1 MKKRQDE
8 PGVAVKTPPQAKRP
22 VPKTTRPALPARE
35 EFLEAMLDGTN
46 RNYVPIRTRF
56 VQSKTPDDDG
66 TLAGPL
72 AKIVRSRTASYL
84 DAFLLI
90 HALAS
95 SSEPY
100 DATYPAQ
107 TWVRALGLDVNVG
120 SGDEQSS
127 IEIAKSTWS
136 KIVRRLA
143 ELHLVDRKRK
153 DNMMSYILLD
163 ESGDGSAYAR
173 PKTES
178 HGTWFQLPL
187 SYWRDDHYLTMSLP
201 AKAMLL
207 ICLSLDHT
215 FKLPAER
222 APQWYGISASTAKR
236 GLSELVKANILT
248 FESGWVVD
256 PKSTI
261 GLREQR
267 QYSLVG
273 EWSLTSRKKNS
284 KRPPKF
290 TGAATKAKNASTAG
304 VSDDSAT
311 T

>member
-1 MKKRQDE
+1 
-8 PGVAVKTPPQAKRP
+8 
-22 VPKTTRPALPARE
+22 
-35 EFLEAMLDGTN
+35 MLDGTT
-46 RNYVPIRTRF
+46 RSYVPIRTRF
-56 VQSKTPDDDG
+56 VQSKTEGEDG

-72 AKIVRSRTASYL
+72 ARIVRSRTASYL

-95 SSEPY
+95 SSDPY

-107 TWVRALGLDVNVG
+107 TWVRALGLDINVG
-120 SGDEQSS
+120 AGDEQGS

-136 KIVRRLA
+136 KIVRRLV

-163 ESGDGSAYAR
+163 ESGDGSAYTR

-222 APQWYGISASTAKR
+222 VPQWYGISASTAKR
-236 GLSELVKANILT
+236 GLSELVKAKILT
-248 FESGWVVD
+248 YESDWVVD
-256 PKSTI
+256 PKSAI

-267 QYSLVG
+267 MYSLMG
-273 EWSLTSRKKNS
+273 EWSLKSRKKHS

-290 TGAATKAKNASTAG
+290 TSAAAKTKNTATATASN
-304 VSDDSAT
+304 DSGT
-311 T
+311 P